1 MNRNWCSFKVVS
13 LRRASCSCYFSA
25 QFFQC
30 ASGHGGGRSKKQPV
44 HWHMSEALREAILFG
59 ELAVTDFLA
68 MDLELV

>member
-1 MNRNWCSFKVVS
+1 MLPVAATSLHSFSSVPLVM
-13 LRRASCSCYFSA
+13 
-25 QFFQC
+25 
-30 ASGHGGGRSKKQPV
+30 GGGRSKKQPV

>member
-1 MNRNWCSFKVVS
+1 M
-13 LRRASCSCYFSA
+13 
-25 QFFQC
+25 
-30 ASGHGGGRSKKQPV
+30 GEGSKKQPV

>member
-1 MNRNWCSFKVVS
+1 MLPVAATSLHSFSSVPLVI
-13 LRRASCSCYFSA
+13 R
-25 QFFQC
+25 
-30 ASGHGGGRSKKQPV
+30 GGGGQQKKQPM